1 MTGIKTLRVTE
12 LVLEITCDLMV
23 YIVLDSSNFRAL
35 VLAEVELYIAFPMIW
50 CTLTLYTLP
59 ESS

>member
-12 LVLEITCDLMV
+12 LVLEITCDWMV

-35 VLAEVELYIAFPMIW
+35 VLAEAELHIAFPMNEYNMV
-50 CTLTLYTLP
+50 YTNTVHFA
-59 ESS
+59 

>member
-23 YIVLDSSNFRAL
+23 YIVLASSNFRAL
-35 VLAEVELYIAFPMIW
+35 ALAEAELYTAFPMNE
-50 CTLTLYTLP
+50 CMVYTNTVHFA
-59 ESS
+59 